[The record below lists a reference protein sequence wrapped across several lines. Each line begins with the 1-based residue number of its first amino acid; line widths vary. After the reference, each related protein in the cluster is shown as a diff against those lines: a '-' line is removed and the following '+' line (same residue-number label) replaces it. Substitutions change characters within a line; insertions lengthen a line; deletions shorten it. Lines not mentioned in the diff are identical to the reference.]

1 MKEFDTLK
9 MINNPAL
16 DAMRDL
22 QENGALAAIRELQAS
37 TAFTAALNF
46 ETTGAFAAVR
56 ELQSALNAVKSPMSG
71 VTAALEEYR
80 KIIAPISESV
90 KAMNIAYAPIFEQT
104 RAFDSLNIKGIL
116 AGLQTS
122 SAAMR
127 AVSGLNLSGIASI
140 VDALPKYNFLS
151 DIVSD
156 DFSVADVEELYEN
169 GEITQ
174 EDINEEI
181 SEIVSQKQFS
191 PKAEWDKFKKSKWFL
206 AIKILIVLVT
216 FVCNPVTEYAT
227 DKVLDEFGINEFWKN
242 SGVYDLIDS
251 IFGESE
257 DGAVSET
264 EAKQTVDK
272 AKTGNISKQKR
283 DDLIEKI
290 GQIRAFIS
298 AAPQDENTGNLLTY
312 LSELEKDVRGKKYG
326 LIFEEHREEIDEVL
340 STHTP
345 VLTEDGSLFIDN
357 GGEMNFLIEGD
368 NLASLQLLE
377 KTHKGKIDL
386 IYIDPPYNTGN
397 QDFIYDDCYV
407 DTEDGF
413 RHSKWISFMTKRLS
427 IARSLLTE
435 KGVIFIQISDIEL
448 AQLRIL
454 CDRVFGE
461 ENFLNIISVN
471 MKNIAGASGGGEDK
485 RFKKNCEYILVY
497 AKNYSLMPLFNGPYE
512 YREIYSV
519 VEQYRAEGKNWHY
532 SSVLVERG
540 EKEYFGSTVDG
551 NGDEIKLYRRKNAIV
566 KSVRQVMTDEGISEK
581 EVYYK
586 YGQCIFEAKDA
597 QSSIRTRVINAKKQ
611 YGITDDIVSI
621 EYVPKTG
628 KNKGTLYEQFYKG
641 DKCRLFAWLG
651 DISENID
658 GLLYKKDLQG
668 TYWDYTSRINNLTK
682 EGNVEF
688 GNGKKPIDLLKRIIA
703 LYPGDEITVL
713 DFFAGSGSTGHAVIA
728 QNVEDGGHR
737 QFILCTNNQN
747 NICREKTYIRLSN
760 VIKGY
765 ITENGKIFSPMP
777 ASLKY
782 YKVDYVPI
790 SERLY
795 YEYADEILCHIRELV
810 ELENGINFTGNAEIA
825 IVLTEEELDNFIKN
839 EKDFSKCRKLYMGHD
854 ILPSDTQEQ
863 ILKMRGIEISIIPDY
878 YYRDLQQN

>member
-16 DAMRDL
+16 DAMREL

-37 TAFTAALNF
+37 TAFSASLNI

-628 KNKGTLYEQFYKG
+628 KNKGTLYEQFY
-641 DKCRLFAWLG
+641 
-651 DISENID
+651 
-658 GLLYKKDLQG
+658 
-668 TYWDYTSRINNLTK
+668 
-682 EGNVEF
+682 
-688 GNGKKPIDLLKRIIA
+688 
-703 LYPGDEITVL
+703 
-713 DFFAGSGSTGHAVIA
+713 
-728 QNVEDGGHR
+728 
-737 QFILCTNNQN
+737 
-747 NICREKTYIRLSN
+747 
-760 VIKGY
+760 
-765 ITENGKIFSPMP
+765 
-777 ASLKY
+777 
-782 YKVDYVPI
+782 
-790 SERLY
+790 
-795 YEYADEILCHIRELV
+795 
-810 ELENGINFTGNAEIA
+810 
-825 IVLTEEELDNFIKN
+825 
-839 EKDFSKCRKLYMGHD
+839 
-854 ILPSDTQEQ
+854 
-863 ILKMRGIEISIIPDY
+863 
-878 YYRDLQQN
+878 

>member
-1 MKEFDTLK
+1 MKEFDALK

-16 DAMRDL
+16 DAMRNL

-37 TAFTAALNF
+37 SVFTTALNF

-80 KIIAPISESV
+80 KIVAPISESV

-127 AVSGLNLSGIASI
+127 AVSGLNLSGVASI

-181 SEIVSQKQFS
+181 SEIVSKKQFS

-854 ILPSDTQEQ
+854 ILPGDTQEQ

>member
-90 KAMNIAYAPIFEQT
+90 KAMNIAYAPVFEQT

-854 ILPSDTQEQ
+854 ILPGDTQEQ

>member
-80 KIIAPISESV
+80 KIVAPISESV

-181 SEIVSQKQFS
+181 SEIVSKKQFS

-854 ILPSDTQEQ
+854 ILPGDTQEQ

>member
-37 TAFTAALNF
+37 NAFTAALNF

-519 VEQYRAEGKNWHY
+519 VEQYRAEEKNWHY

-854 ILPSDTQEQ
+854 ILPGDTQEQ

>member
-397 QDFIYDDCYV
+397 QDLIYDDCYV
-407 DTEDGF
+407 ETEDGF

-854 ILPSDTQEQ
+854 ILPGDTQEQ